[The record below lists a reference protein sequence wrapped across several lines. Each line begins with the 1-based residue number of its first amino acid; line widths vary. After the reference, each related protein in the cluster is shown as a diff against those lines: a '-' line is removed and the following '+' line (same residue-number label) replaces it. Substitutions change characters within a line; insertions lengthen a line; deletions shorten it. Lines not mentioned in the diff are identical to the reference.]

1 MSAKPSAD
9 VQTSLRWVSRC
20 KGSEKN
26 VYLQEKFIFFV
37 IGYIFFYSFEDMVPS
52 KYYIFFIPASTYTK
66 KSPFISEKING
77 GKGIKV
83 E

>member
-26 VYLQEKFIFFV
+26 VYVQEKFTFFV
-37 IGYIFFYSFEDMVPS
+37 IGYIFFTVASRIKVPS
-52 KYYIFFIPASTYTK
+52 KVVNFFELHK
-66 KSPFISEKING
+66 KNRPKSDF
-77 GKGIKV
+77 
-83 E
+83 